1 MRHLFFARRYYKHTG
16 SLGTSA
22 LVCCISAVLAIAGA
36 SFLWDFDNE
45 ALVLNLTQ
53 LFPSHGILTSYL
65 FSLTAVTPLKS
76 SMAFIVTLDQ
86 RMKRITVIVLRD
98 KGNEYHWFDSANL
111 PHLPVKS
118 IVCMSILLVFL
129 EQAFHVT
136 AAPSAQMFVTV
147 MKIASLSTII
157 VVIYC
162 FYYLGQC
169 AWCF

>member
-1 MRHLFFARRYYKHTG
+1 MRHLFFVRRYYKHTG
-16 SLGTSA
+16 SLGTSV
-22 LVCCISAVLAIAGA
+22 LVYCNSAVLAIAGA

-53 LFPSHGILTSYL
+53 LIPSHGVLILYL

-76 SMAFIVTLDQ
+76 STAFIITLDQ
-86 RMKRITVIVLRD
+86 YMKCIIVLVLRD
-98 KGNEYHWFDSANL
+98 IGNEYHRLDSANL

>member
-1 MRHLFFARRYYKHTG
+1 
-16 SLGTSA
+16 
-22 LVCCISAVLAIAGA
+22 
-36 SFLWDFDNE
+36 
-45 ALVLNLTQ
+45 
-53 LFPSHGILTSYL
+53 
-65 FSLTAVTPLKS
+65 
-76 SMAFIVTLDQ
+76 MAFIVTLDQ
-86 RMKRITVIVLRD
+86 RMKRIIVILLRD
-98 KGNEYHWFDSANL
+98 KGNEYHWLDSANL

-147 MKIASLSTII
+147 MKIALLSTII

-169 AWCF
+169 A